1 MIYTPEL
8 PTTAELAADYPLD
21 RNSQLTIAAS
31 RIAINAAITRPDN
44 RYLLVGPCALTED
57 LDSLDEENLEW
68 NLFAAENG
76 LVAAMRRHPW
86 KPRSVEGWEAK
97 MAQWHGLETGY
108 EDNGGDPSEATRSA
122 YEIMHHGART
132 YGNISMEMAFDEH
145 ILRYGPMVS
154 FAQIG
159 ARTPSHYYDNDQ
171 GTYNQ
176 FLDLLARREPTL
188 PVGVKNDT
196 DGGLERAI
204 RDVNRVNNIRS
215 GLGFSAISRAVLI
228 YRGGTNAKT
237 PDAWEAGAIDAI
249 ERTNGAVILDTA
261 HGGEQAFD
269 PDGKYGKS
277 ESGQLLCLEKA
288 VELQQRGYRYSG
300 LAIESSNIPSPMDPP
315 AAVEAVKM
323 RLKAMQDV
331 MAA

>member
-1 MIYTPEL
+1 MIYAPEL
-8 PTTAELAADYPLD
+8 PTTAELAAYNPLD
-21 RNSQLTIAAS
+21 RSDQLTIAAA
-31 RIAINAAITRPDN
+31 RIAVNAAIIRPDN

-57 LDSLDEENLEW
+57 LNLLDEENRVW
-68 NLFAAENG
+68 NEFATENC
-76 LVAAMRRHPW
+76 LIAAMRRHPW
-86 KPRSVEGWEAK
+86 KPRSVEGWAAK
-97 MAQWHGLETGY
+97 MEQWHGLETGY
-108 EDNGGDPSEATRSA
+108 EDGSGDPAEAARAA
-122 YEIMHHGART
+122 YEIIHHGART
-132 YGNISMEMAFDEH
+132 YGNISMEMAFEEH
-145 ILRYGPMVS
+145 VMRYGPMVS

-159 ARTPSHYYDNDQ
+159 ARTPSHYYDDDP
-171 GTYNQ
+171 GSYHQ

-204 RDVNRVNNIRS
+204 RDVNRINDIRG
-215 GLGFSAISRAVLI
+215 GLGFSAVSRAVLI
-228 YRGGTNAKT
+228 YRGGTNAKS

-249 ERTNGAVILDTA
+249 ERTNGVVILDTA

-269 PDGKYGKS
+269 PGGKYGKS
-277 ESGQLLCLEKA
+277 EHGQLLCLEKA